1 MRAVVILSA
10 SGLGLRRVKEKA
22 MKLKRSTQVLLLLAV
37 IFGGGVLLYEGAI
50 APELE
55 RQRQQEQRAFKFE
68 VEAIRQMT
76 LRREDYTLELTRL
89 EEPLQIPSEDETSF
103 TTTDWQAVIFE
114 EAEAEA
120 QEYPANDAY
129 VSFLLM
135 VLENARSDRPIVTSE
150 ANLAEYG
157 LETPRARLRIELDNG
172 ESQELW
178 VGDRDFTGSFVYG
191 LIRSGDDGQDAQ
203 AQGSPESEAEVTP
216 ETDSQTDSGANDGS
230 NTAETAETAETEEV
244 SVFLLPLNI
253 ENAVNRSPEDWQ
265 AQPLPTPPQ
274 VDEPETETPE
284 AETPE
289 TETPETETSET
300 ETPETETS
308 ETETSETETSET
320 ETPETETPE
329 TETSETETPETPQT
343 DSEDGENGDNS
354 DPPS

>member
-22 MKLKRSTQVLLLLAV
+22 MKLKRSTQVLLLLAI

-55 RQRQQEQRAFKFE
+55 RQRQQEQQAFKFE

-103 TTTDWQAVIFE
+103 TTTDWQAVILHE
-114 EAEAEA
+114 GEAEA

-135 VLENARSDRPIVTSE
+135 VLDNARSDRPIVTSE

-172 ESQELW
+172 EVQELW

-191 LIRSGDDGQDAQ
+191 LIRAGDEGQEID
-203 AQGSPESEAEVTP
+203 SEVVPEPDSE
-216 ETDSQTDSGANDGS
+216 ANDGN
-230 NTAETAETAETEEV
+230 NTAETSETSETGEV

-265 AQPLPTPPQ
+265 AQPLPAPPQ
-274 VDEPETETPE
+274 VDEP
-284 AETPE
+284 
-289 TETPETETSET
+289 
-300 ETPETETS
+300 
-308 ETETSETETSET
+308 ET

-329 TETSETETPETPQT
+329 TETPETETPETETPETETPETETPETETPETETPETETPETETPETETPEVETPET

>member
-1 MRAVVILSA
+1 
-10 SGLGLRRVKEKA
+10 

-55 RQRQQEQRAFKFE
+55 RQRQQEQQAFKFE

-103 TTTDWQAVIFE
+103 TTTDWQAVIVGE
-114 EAEAEA
+114 GEAEA

-135 VLENARSDRPIVTSE
+135 VLDNARSDRPIVTSE
-150 ANLAEYG
+150 ASLAEYG

-191 LIRSGDDGQDAQ
+191 LIRAGDDNQEID
-203 AQGSPESEAEVTP
+203 SEVVPEP
-216 ETDSQTDSGANDGS
+216 DSQPDSQPDSEANDGN
-230 NTAETAETAETEEV
+230 NTAETSETSETGEV
-244 SVFLLPLNI
+244 SVFLLPLNL

-265 AQPLPTPPQ
+265 AQPLPAPPQ

-284 AETPE
+284 
-289 TETPETETSET
+289 TETPEIETPELET
-300 ETPETETS
+300 PEIETPETETS
-308 ETETSETETSET
+308 ETETSETETPEV
-320 ETPETETPE
+320 ETPE
-329 TETSETETPETPQT
+329 T
-343 DSEDGENGDNS
+343 DSEDGENGDYRN
-354 DPPS
+354 PPS

>member
-22 MKLKRSTQVLLLLAV
+22 MKLKRSTQVLLLLAI

-55 RQRQQEQRAFKFE
+55 RQRQQEQQAFKFE

-103 TTTDWQAVIFE
+103 TTTDWQAVILHE
-114 EAEAEA
+114 GEAEA

-135 VLENARSDRPIVTSE
+135 VLDNARSDRPIVTSE

-172 ESQELW
+172 EVQELW

-191 LIRSGDDGQDAQ
+191 LIRAGDEGQEID
-203 AQGSPESEAEVTP
+203 SEVVPEPDSE
-216 ETDSQTDSGANDGS
+216 ANDGN
-230 NTAETAETAETEEV
+230 NTAETSETSETGEV

-265 AQPLPTPPQ
+265 AQPLPAPPQ
-274 VDEPETETPE
+274 VDEP
-284 AETPE
+284 
-289 TETPETETSET
+289 
-300 ETPETETS
+300 
-308 ETETSETETSET
+308 ET

-329 TETSETETPETPQT
+329 TETPET